1 MGKCFSVLKQIIC
14 NVLPLT
20 TNTKFLVNWY
30 MKIIFVA
37 HTDASLMVQ
46 ERSIFEKKSSWK
58 EFNKVIYLL
67 LFYLGSTHLV
77 DFTCF
82 GHDQNGNY
90 GDLDHSF
97 EHLSFQVRLGPD
109 GTDYCKD
116 LSRLLISM
124 EKRYNKDKKDD
135 PDLLIDYPRKGQVC
149 AVLYRR
155 NKEQKEDQCF
165 RGNILLRTKSA

>member
-1 MGKCFSVLKQIIC
+1 ML
-14 NVLPLT
+14 
-20 TNTKFLVNWY
+20 
-30 MKIIFVA
+30 
-37 HTDASLMVQ
+37 
-46 ERSIFEKKSSWK
+46 
-58 EFNKVIYLL
+58 
-67 LFYLGSTHLV
+67 
-77 DFTCF
+77 FTCF